1 MAIKTVSK
9 NRKVDEPYL
18 LNAISSLRK
27 NMTDYEVERNAER
40 KAEWESFR
48 NKYNDGLDKTE
59 ESLKKLTAPYR
70 A

>member
-9 NRKVDEPYL
+9 IQKLDKVYL
-18 LNAISSLRK
+18 LNAISSLK
-27 NMTDYEVERNAER
+27 NNMTDYEVERNTER
-40 KAEWESFR
+40 KAEWELFR

-59 ESLKKLTAPYR
+59 ESLKKLTAALR